1 LIVSLANLGKSGYIE
16 EETEEGLV
24 QPTEKGFKEVE
35 LLQAK
40 TKEKNSS
47 LKVKSVLTSFLTTAR
62 DRCKSTESLP

>member
-24 QPTEKGFKEVE
+24 QLTEKGFKEVE